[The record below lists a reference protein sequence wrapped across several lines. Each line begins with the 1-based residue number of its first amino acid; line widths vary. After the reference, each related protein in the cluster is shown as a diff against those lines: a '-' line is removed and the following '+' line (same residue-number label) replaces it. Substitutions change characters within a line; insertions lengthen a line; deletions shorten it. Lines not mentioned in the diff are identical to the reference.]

1 MPPFYG
7 SILCTAGTRSKT
19 LSDCE
24 NVADEL
30 AFLKAVVAGLADVE
44 AGRTVSLQQVK
55 KQFGLA

>member
-1 MPPFYG
+1 MQ
-7 SILCTAGTRSKT
+7 S
-19 LSDCE
+19 LSDYE

-30 AFLKAVVAGLADVE
+30 AFLKAVVTGLADVE